1 MAELPILF
9 PLQGKRVWV
18 AGHRGMVGSALVRRL
33 AAEECHLLTVDRAEL
48 DLRDQA
54 ATQKWLKTNRPE
66 AIFLAA
72 ATVGGILANDTR
84 PAEFI
89 YDNLSIATN
98 VIHAAMELQVPK
110 LMFIGA
116 TCIYPKF
123 APQPMNEESL
133 LQGPPEPTNEWYTVA
148 KIAGVKLCQAF
159 RKQYGSD
166 FISTVPANLY
176 GPADNFDP
184 AASHVIPSLMFRA
197 EKAKRDRAAELVI
210 WGDGSPIREFMFVD
224 DCADAMVFLMKSYS
238 DSRLINVGT
247 GTEISIAELARAV
260 CDIVGF
266 TGEIALDRGKP
277 NGAPRKALD
286 STRIREM
293 GWTPRTDLR
302 QGLQETYQWFL
313 QHRAPAA

>member
-1 MAELPILF
+1 VPELPPIF
-9 PLQGKRVWV
+9 PLQAKRVWV

-33 AAEECHLLTVDRAEL
+33 AAERCQLLTVDRSEL
-48 DLRDQA
+48 DLRDQS
-54 ATQKWLKTNRPE
+54 ATRRWLKTNRPE
-66 AIFLAA
+66 AIFMAA

-98 VIHAAMELQVPK
+98 VIYAAMELRVPK

-116 TCIYPKF
+116 ACIYPKL
-123 APQPMNEESL
+123 APQPMSEDSL

-166 FISTVPANLY
+166 FIATVPANLY

-184 AASHVIPSLMFRA
+184 AASHVIPSLMLRA
-197 EKAKRDRAAELVI
+197 EAAKRARAPELVI
-210 WGDGSPIREFMFVD
+210 WGDGSPIREFMYVD
-224 DCADAMVFLMKSYS
+224 DCADALVFLMKTYS
-238 DSRLINVGT
+238 DPRLINVGS
-247 GTEISIAELARAV
+247 GADISIAELAREI
-260 CDIVGF
+260 CDVVGYAGKV
-266 TGEIALDRGKP
+266 TLDRSKP

-286 STRIREM
+286 SHRLGEM
-293 GWTPRTDLR
+293 GWAAQTDLR
-302 QGLQETYQWFL
+302 QGLRQTYDWFL
-313 QHRAPAA
+313 RHKAATA